1 VETYA
6 ACDTDDLNWH
16 LVVRVRGQVVLDQTG
31 YDTSA
36 AYEIRYGSTERA
48 VPRIRQVR
56 IPTTPAEGTAK

>member
-1 VETYA
+1 MPPVTP
-6 ACDTDDLNWH
+6 TTSTGTSSS
-16 LVVRVRGQVVLDQTG
+16 VRGQVVLDQTG